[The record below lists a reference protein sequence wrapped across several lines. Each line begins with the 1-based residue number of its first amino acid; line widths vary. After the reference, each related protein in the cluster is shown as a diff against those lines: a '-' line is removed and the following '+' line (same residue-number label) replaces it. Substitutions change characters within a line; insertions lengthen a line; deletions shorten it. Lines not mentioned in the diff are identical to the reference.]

1 MLLGGRRSLGDVYA
15 TKSRVR
21 RLLATVAARRMTVI
35 VANSRIAAGEARQ
48 RDGIGAERIRVI
60 PNAVLPASG
69 HTERRASARAGW
81 RFDDSQVVVG
91 CVGNY
96 KPGKGLLSLLTVADQ
111 LRQERPELRYV
122 LVGEG
127 PLRSDLEDG
136 IERLALHDIVVLHGR
151 DADARSLYGSFD
163 IYVQASDSEGLPN
176 VILEAA
182 ASGLP
187 IVATAVGGTSEI
199 LTSNV
204 DGILVSRRAMSMA
217 SRRPISELAADPGL
231 RDRLGRAALAR
242 SADYAPARLAEST
255 AALYRGL
262 LGREVASATDGDDR
276 SASIDA

>member
-1 MLLGGRRSLGDVYA
+1 MRIR
-15 TKSRVR
+15 
-21 RLLATVAARRMTVI
+21 
-35 VANSRIAAGEARQ
+35 RIAAGEARQ
-48 RDGIGAERIRVI
+48 IDGIGAEHIRVI

-69 HTERRASARAGW
+69 HAERRASARAGW
-81 RFDDSQVVVG
+81 GFDDSQVVVG

-204 DGILVSRRAMSMA
+204 DGILVAKGDVHGLALGHLGARRGSRPSGPAGPRGPRPGRPTTRRPALPNRPRSSIADWLAGMTCPPRTATTWRRASTRRA
-217 SRRPISELAADPGL
+217 SSWSRVTTRRS
-231 RDRLGRAALAR
+231 
-242 SADYAPARLAEST
+242 
-255 AALYRGL
+255 
-262 LGREVASATDGDDR
+262 
-276 SASIDA
+276 